1 MALQSADDLSYLEN
15 GARNGAGH
23 TARGGG
29 ICMSKKLPFIV
40 LCLEEYRKEK
50 NMSGKAVIELFDRYD
65 VCNYLKTFYEALHT
79 TGTKYIVHDI
89 DAYIQSRQAG

>member
-1 MALQSADDLSYLEN
+1 
-15 GARNGAGH
+15 
-23 TARGGG
+23 
-29 ICMSKKLPFIV
+29 MSKKLPFIV

-89 DAYIQSRQAG
+89 DAYIMIMSNESG